1 MPSYLIVWDS
11 ASIGHPVVG
20 KGDVDTPNEAII
32 SDSPDKV
39 IFLNA
44 PSSGVFIN
52 TVEHGKLLKEGEEI
66 GRIVDPLSGEDK
78 DIILSPI
85 SGWLFTLREY
95 PIVDQGSLMAR
106 ILKVEENEKVIIEG
120 YGK

>member
-44 PSSGVFIN
+44 SSSRVFIN
-52 TVEHGKLLKEGEEI
+52 TVEHGKLLKEGEEMKEDLLSSMFCLHK
-66 GRIVDPLSGEDK
+66 RIS
-78 DIILSPI
+78 
-85 SGWLFTLREY
+85 T
-95 PIVDQGSLMAR
+95 
-106 ILKVEENEKVIIEG
+106 
-120 YGK
+120 